1 MRFELVQR
9 LPGPPAAAI
18 RLYADP
24 AFHTSL
30 TGLTKVDTPT
40 LVDRTEVD
48 DGASVRLH
56 YRFIAHLP
64 GAVTAVV
71 DPDRLSWTEETLYRF
86 GPMTATTVL
95 HPDHYADKLTASLTS
110 RFEADGAGTVRRVA
124 GELKVRM
131 LLVGGQVERA
141 IVSGLEEHLAEES
154 HQAAARLAAD

>member
-1 MRFELVQR
+1 MRFELVQH
-9 LPGPPAAAI
+9 LPGSPSDAI

-40 LVDRTEVD
+40 LVERTVTA
-48 DGASVRLH
+48 DGVRVRLH
-56 YRFIAHLP
+56 YRFTAHLP

-86 GPMTATTVL
+86 EPMTASTVL
-95 HPDHYADKLTASLTS
+95 HPDHYADKLTASITS
-110 RFEADGAGTVRRVA
+110 RFEANGADTVRRVA

-154 HQAAARLAAD
+154 EQAAARLARG